1 MSVHKL
7 MLKSVACI
15 PISGHRGVVGVLYL
29 EHRLRAGRFQES
41 DIDLLLAFADQA
53 AIAIE
58 NARLWREN
66 EKRRRELEAQAAEL
80 AKAKGD
86 IERLLETRTEELAE
100 VRRDLGRA
108 RAALE
113 SQTNRH
119 GIVGQSVA
127 MRRVYALIDRVADSP
142 VPIVIEGESGTGKE
156 LVARAIHFGG
166 ARRKEPFVALNCAAL
181 PEHLLE
187 SELFGHVRGAFTG
200 ADRDKRGLFQQANG
214 GTIFLDEFADV
225 PPRMQLDLLRVLQ
238 ERRIRPVGAE
248 QDHAIDVRVIA
259 ATNRPLKQLVA
270 SGRLREDL
278 YYRMSVVEIRLPS
291 LRERIE
297 DVPLLCD
304 HLLSRLAEQNGG
316 RPRKLSRAALER
328 ILASD
333 LPGNVRQLEHLLTSA
348 AMLADGPL
356 IEPSDLGLAVG
367 GEDEGEGEQ
376 AHAAVAE
383 GERDGDLPSDLNGYK
398 NREKQR
404 ILDALEKH
412 NWNRAKAAT
421 ALGMPRRTFYRR
433 LTEFNIL

>member
-1 MSVHKL
+1 
-7 MLKSVACI
+7 
-15 PISGHRGVVGVLYL
+15 
-29 EHRLRAGRFQES
+29 
-41 DIDLLLAFADQA
+41 
-53 AIAIE
+53 
-58 NARLWREN
+58 
-66 EKRRRELEAQAAEL
+66 
-80 AKAKGD
+80 
-86 IERLLETRTEELAE
+86 
-100 VRRDLGRA
+100 
-108 RAALE
+108 
-113 SQTNRH
+113 
-119 GIVGQSVA
+119 
-127 MRRVYALIDRVADSP
+127 MRRVFSLIDRVADSP
-142 VPIVIEGESGTGKE
+142 VPIIIEGESGTGKE

-166 ARRKEPFVALNCAAL
+166 ARKKEPFVALNCAAL

-200 ADRDKRGLFQQANG
+200 ADRDKRGLFAQANG

-238 ERRIRPVGAE
+238 ERCIRPVGAE
-248 QDHAIDVRVIA
+248 QDVPIDVRVIA

-291 LRERIE
+291 LRERVE

-304 HLLSRLAEQNGG
+304 HLLSRLAERNGG
-316 RPRKLSRAALER
+316 RPRKLSRSALER

-356 IEPSDLGLAVG
+356 IEPCDLGLDVVDDDQPSMPFAA
-367 GEDEGEGEQ
+367 GEPGEVREGAQ
-376 AHAAVAE
+376 
-383 GERDGDLPSDLNGYK
+383 PSDVNGHK

-433 LTEFNIL
+433 LSEFNIL